1 MMICTF
7 IGSVVHVAQFQILM
21 HTYMYMYMYCICIC
35 TCTNMYVYMY
45 MYMYMFSIPPTYM
58 YMIKSETYSIQSKAT
73 QHHHLRPAQI
83 KTCI

>member
-7 IGSVVHVAQFQILM
+7 IGSVQFQILM
-21 HTYMYMYMYCICIC
+21 HTYMYMYMYGICIC

-45 MYMYMFSIPPTYM
+45 MYMYMFSI
-58 YMIKSETYSIQSKAT
+58 KSETYSIQSKAT
-73 QHHHLRPAQI
+73 QQHHLRPAQI